1 MKKLISVVAGCF
13 NEEDNVDELY
23 QRVRAVFAKLPQYRW
38 EMILIDNASTDGTGE
53 RLRALAAADPGVKV
67 IFNARNF
74 GHIRS
79 PYHAL
84 TLARGDAVIS
94 LVSDLQ
100 DPPELIPQ
108 FLAKWEEGYKA
119 VVGVKESSEE
129 SPAFFLIRRCYYKL
143 VHKLADVEIIQ
154 NCTGFGLYDQRL
166 ISLCR
171 ELDDP
176 YPYFRGL
183 ISEFG
188 LPTARI
194 SYRQPV
200 RTRGLTKNNF
210 YTLYD
215 IAMLGLTNHSKVPL
229 RLATMLGFALAFCS
243 LLVACVYLIFK
254 LMFWYNFPMGMAPV
268 VIGLFLFCS
277 VQLFFIGILG
287 EYIGA
292 IHTQVLKR
300 PLVVEAERLNFD
312 LPRAILDAGEDV
324 VAMPR
329 PARHHRRASSTF
341 ARTRPARQKAA

>member
-1 MKKLISVVAGCF
+1 VKKLISVVAGCF
-13 NEEDNVDELY
+13 NEEGNIDELY
-23 QRVRAVFAKLPQYRW
+23 QRVRAVFEQLPQYHW
-38 EMILIDNASTDGTGE
+38 EMIFIDNASTDGTRG
-53 RLRALAAADPGVKV
+53 RLRTLAAADPQVKV

-74 GHIRS
+74 GHVRS
-79 PYHAL
+79 PYYAL
-84 TLARGDAVIS
+84 TQARGDAVIS
-94 LVSDLQ
+94 LASDLQ
-100 DPPELIPQ
+100 DPPEMIPQ
-108 FLAKWEEGYKA
+108 FLAKWEEGYQA
-119 VVGVKESSEE
+119 VVGAKDSSAEA
-129 SPAFFLIRRCYYKL
+129 PLFFFVRRCYYRL
-143 VHKLADVEIIQ
+143 VHRLADVEIIQ
-154 NCTGFGLYDQRL
+154 NCTGFGLYDQR
-166 ISLCR
+166 IIELCR
-171 ELDDP
+171 GLDDP

-243 LLVACVYLIFK
+243 LLVAVFYLVFK
-254 LMFWYNFPMGMAPV
+254 LVFWYNFPIGIAPV

-277 VQLFFIGILG
+277 IQLFFIGVLG

-312 LPRAILDAGEDV
+312 VPAATCETGEHVVPMAGRPRLQRHSEPAFAPREK
-324 VAMPR
+324 VA
-329 PARHHRRASSTF
+329 
-341 ARTRPARQKAA
+341 